1 MSKHR
6 VPREAMVSPSLEILK
21 EDTALVAQLEQWG
34 WTRPSQGPSHP
45 LMPTSTTSW
54 FRGLQPASEH
64 SCQKWPQGRWFLFNI
79 ITIPRV
85 LMPNH
90 LSHPLQPG
98 RARPCTNSERKILH
112 LSSFYSL
119 IQTKLHFNKC
129 RTNALLKEIA
139 SLIKVFKL
147 NVTDGIY

>member
-1 MSKHR
+1 MSKRR
-6 VPREAMVSPSLEILK
+6 VPKEAMVSPSLEILK

-34 WTRPSQGPSHP
+34 WTRPSQGPP
-45 LMPTSTTSW
+45 LTPTSTTSR

-64 SCQKWPQGRWFLFNI
+64 SCQKWPQARWFLFNI
-79 ITIPRV
+79 ITIPMV

-90 LSHPLQPG
+90 LSHPPRPG

-119 IQTKLHFNKC
+119 VQTKLHFSKC

>member
-1 MSKHR
+1 MRPWCPQAWRYSR
-6 VPREAMVSPSLEILK
+6 RTQPSWPSSSRGQQGLDQAVS
-21 EDTALVAQLEQWG
+21 
-34 WTRPSQGPSHP
+34 RPAP